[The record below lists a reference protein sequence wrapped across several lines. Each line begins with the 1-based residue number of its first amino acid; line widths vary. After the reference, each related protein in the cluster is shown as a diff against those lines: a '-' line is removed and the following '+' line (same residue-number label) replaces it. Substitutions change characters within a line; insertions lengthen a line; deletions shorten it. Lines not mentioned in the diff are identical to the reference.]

1 MMALR
6 LIRTWRHPQGRRGS
20 VMGVTRVGIRDAY
33 IGTWRGE
40 YENRLPAKD
49 SDSSGGGGGSV

>member
-49 SDSSGGGGGSV
+49 SDSSGGGSV